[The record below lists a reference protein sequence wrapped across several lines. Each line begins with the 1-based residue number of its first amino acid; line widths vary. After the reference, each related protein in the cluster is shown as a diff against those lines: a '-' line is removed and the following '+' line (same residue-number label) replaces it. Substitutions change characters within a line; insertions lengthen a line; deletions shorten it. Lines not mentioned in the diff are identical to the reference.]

1 MPAFLSIML
10 MASRRYCK
18 ALRYSAC
25 WKYASSIARSNVTCV
40 VSFLY
45 GHAFIFSMCPSN
57 SGNCSLG
64 ESLEESRTYRMRFH
78 KISWSGHCPRRNDV
92 SKMKLTV
99 RNADRFIAG
108 LEINEIHM
116 IIPGIHGISRRN
128 VNSHL
133 ARHVSG
139 TSYILL

>member
-1 MPAFLSIML
+1 
-10 MASRRYCK
+10 
-18 ALRYSAC
+18 
-25 WKYASSIARSNVTCV
+25 
-40 VSFLY
+40 
-45 GHAFIFSMCPSN
+45 
-57 SGNCSLG
+57 
-64 ESLEESRTYRMRFH
+64 MRFH

-139 TSYILL
+139 TSYILLYPKCVLNDFS